1 MDLRKLKRVVVVLL
15 CLFGAWL
22 WQERTLALVGDVNLN
37 QTVERADLDA
47 IRLAL
52 GANSS
57 DPLYQRPLDLNLDD
71 KIDVKDLAIAGRSYG
86 ATRSFHF
93 SRQISNQTIGS
104 AMQACLD
111 GLERINLIWVR
122 GYDAYFSRLDRY
134 GNTLIDDFPVDHS
147 SSLGEVAMGCSAG
160 GDTHLVWVHSG
171 KLYQARFDRW
181 GYPIVPPQKALDV
194 SVVGDISLAMD
205 SQGLAYVFFKRYYRP
220 VEQQVVRLDA
230 QGTVQLVSGQLA
242 GGWQNS
248 TTFYRKIAIDAQ
260 DRLHLMW
267 YEEEG
272 TDRLY
277 YAGYSLQDGS
287 ALPPQVV
294 GYTGYDGLWNGAKQ
308 PDLAVDE
315 QGHAYVLWHPAN
327 SSELRLE
334 KIAPDGTHLLDD
346 FPLFT
351 QWSSSGY
358 TPPSVLAVG
367 PDEQLHVLTLSA
379 WGRNSSG
386 HSAYGAFTLAGEPTL
401 AMRWIYYG
409 TPMDRPWLMVDSHN
423 DLHVVF
429 QSTSTSGYPLCG
441 DATLCYLGTGFTPE
455 AYDLHRSDW
464 GLDIPHVS
472 YEPLLARWGG
482 NVTVSTTVF
491 SAGWTTAPTTTLL
504 LALETAQ
511 GVRLTEQT
519 RTIPALS
526 PRQTY
531 AVNAVSLALPTMP
544 PAGLEELEYLYLHL
558 ELDPQGT
565 ITETTEANN
574 YLRLP
579 LLVQQLP
586 TRAGLFLIVSDETE
600 TVRGGVPERLAVGTA
615 TLQSSTSYRTV
626 PITQEISVLDKAL
639 PVTAA
644 PVTYTVSWQAPGYAP
659 PAAAQVAIR
668 RHPSDP
674 YRIDYTP
681 GNTVVLT
688 TQRWGRLS
696 GHLSANGQP
705 LAGATIRLEGQGL
718 LLTLTTDAQGNF
730 SPAQAE
736 GLGKLIPG
744 TYELRISR
752 AGYARL
758 RETITI
764 PALGAV
770 FYERS
775 MEPTSMAYVHG
786 RVLNTYGNAVSQ
798 ALVAACG
805 VQTQSDDDGA
815 FDLTVAAS
823 CKQLTVTR
831 NGYAPLT
838 ESLSLSAGVETLLG
852 DLALSF
858 DPPLSSF
865 SASDCVASRVIDQ
878 SSGDLLPKAPEDAN
892 WLKKQLYDR
901 FRDRF
906 WPEYR
911 VYIAYGAYAYQ
922 AAAGYSGT
930 STEHY
935 LQTVQVHFD
944 PKTFEVHALLATVN
958 LGGAPVPLPLVA
970 DSGER
975 SALWAIEAR
984 LVNVKTGEVLR
995 RVTAPLEGAAAERIL
1010 DATTLTYD
1018 FGGVAVPDWSDSEVW
1033 LYYKVGKNEGGEFSS
1048 SPLLYQYDR
1057 QIMKFNLS
1065 AGSIRLDYGLGEFP
1079 LP

>member
-1 MDLRKLKRVVVVLL
+1 MDLRKFRHVVIGLL
-15 CLFGAWL
+15 CLLGAWL
-22 WQERTLALVGDVNLN
+22 WRESTLALVGDVNLN
-37 QTVERADLDA
+37 QAVDRADLDA
-47 IRLAL
+47 IRLVL
-52 GANSS
+52 GVSGSN
-57 DPLYQRPLDLNLDD
+57 PLYQSALDLNLDD

-86 ATRSFHF
+86 ATRNVHF

-122 GYDAYFSRLDRY
+122 GYDVHFSRLDRY
-134 GNTLIDDFPVDHS
+134 GNTLIDDCLVDHS
-147 SSLGEVAMGCSAG
+147 SSLGEVAIGCSVTGEA
-160 GDTHLVWVHSG
+160 HLVWVHSG

-181 GYPIVPPQKALDV
+181 GYPIVPPQKVFDV

-205 SQGLAYVFFKRYYRP
+205 SQSLAYVFFKRYSRP
-220 VEQQVVRLDA
+220 AEQQVARLDA
-230 QGTVQLVSGQLA
+230 QGTVHLVSGQLA
-242 GGWQNS
+242 GGWQN
-248 TTFYRKIAIDAQ
+248 TTPFYRKIAIDAQ

-277 YAGYSLQDGS
+277 YAAYSLRDGS
-287 ALPPQVV
+287 VLPPHVV

-308 PDLAVDE
+308 PDMAVDG
-315 QGHAYVLWHPAN
+315 QGYAYVLWHPAN

-334 KIAPDGTHLLDD
+334 KIAPDGTHVLDD
-346 FPLFT
+346 FLLFT
-351 QWSSSGY
+351 QWGSSAY

-379 WGRNSSG
+379 WGRNSFG
-386 HSAYGAFTLAGEPTL
+386 HSAYGAFTLAGAPTIPV
-401 AMRWIYYG
+401 RWIYYG
-409 TPMDRPWLMVDSHN
+409 TPMSRPWLMVDSHN
-423 DLHVVF
+423 DLHAVF
-429 QSTSTSGYPLCG
+429 HSTSTSGYPPCG
-441 DATLCYLGTGFTPE
+441 DATLCYVGTAFTPE

-511 GVRLTEQT
+511 GERVAEQT
-519 RTIPALS
+519 YSIPALP

-531 AVNAVSLALPTMP
+531 AVNAVSLSLPTMP
-544 PAGLEELEYLYLHL
+544 PAGLEELDYLYLHL
-558 ELDPQGT
+558 AIDPQDA
-565 ITETTEANN
+565 ITETTEENN
-574 YLRLP
+574 QLRLP

-600 TVRGGVPERLAVGTA
+600 TVRGGTPERLAVGTA
-615 TLQSSTSYRTV
+615 TLQSSTYYRTV
-626 PITQEISVLDKAL
+626 PITEEISVLDKAL
-639 PVTAA
+639 PVTAQ
-644 PVTYTVSWQAPGYAP
+644 PITYTVSWQASGYAP
-659 PAAAQVAIR
+659 PVATQVVIR
-668 RHPSDP
+668 RNPGDP

-681 GNTVVLT
+681 GNTVLLT
-688 TQRWGRLS
+688 THRWGRLS
-696 GHLSANGQP
+696 GHLAANGQP
-705 LAGATIRLEGQGL
+705 LAGATVRLEGQGL
-718 LLTLTTDAQGNF
+718 TLSVTTDAQGNF
-730 SPAQAE
+730 SPTQNA
-736 GLGKLIPG
+736 GLEKLIPG

-758 RETITI
+758 SETITI
-764 PALGAV
+764 PALGAM
-770 FYERS
+770 FYEHS
-775 MEPTSMAYVHG
+775 MAPTTLAYVHG
-786 RVLNTYGNAVSQ
+786 RVVNTYGNAVSQ
-798 ALVAACG
+798 AHVTACG
-805 VQTQSDDDGA
+805 VQTQTDASGV
-815 FDLTVAAS
+815 FDLTVEAS

-852 DLALSF
+852 DLELSF

-865 SASDCVASRVIDQ
+865 SASACVASRILDQ
-878 SSGDLLPKAPEDAN
+878 GSGDLLPKAPEDTN

-922 AAAGYSGT
+922 AAAGYSGI

-935 LQTVQVHFD
+935 LQTVQVHFE

-958 LGGAPVPLPLVA
+958 FGGAPVPLPLVSDA
-970 DSGER
+970 GER
-975 SALWAIEAR
+975 SALWVIEAR
-984 LVNVKTGEVLR
+984 LVNVKTGAVLH
-995 RVTAPLEGAAAERIL
+995 RVTSPLEGAAAERVL
-1010 DATTLTYD
+1010 EATTLTYD
-1018 FGGVAVPDWSDSEVW
+1018 FGGVAVPDWSDSEIW
-1033 LYYKVGKNEGGEFSS
+1033 LYYKVGKNEEGEFSS

-1057 QIMKFNLS
+1057 QIMKFNL
-1065 AGSIRLDYGLGEFP
+1065 ADGSIRLDYGLGEFP